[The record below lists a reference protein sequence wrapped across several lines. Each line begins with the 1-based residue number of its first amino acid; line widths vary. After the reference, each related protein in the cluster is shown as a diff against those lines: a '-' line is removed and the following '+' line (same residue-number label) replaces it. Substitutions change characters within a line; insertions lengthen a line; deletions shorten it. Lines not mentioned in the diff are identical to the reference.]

1 MALRAIIFDC
11 DGVIVDSEGN
21 HFEAFRATLEGEGIG
36 LTRAEYDQ
44 TYLAMDD
51 KGCFEAALRA
61 AGKPVDPPLL
71 KRLILEKK
79 ARYAALADGGLVIYP
94 GVASFV
100 ERARGKY
107 RLAVA
112 SGAFRA
118 EIKAAL
124 DCAGIRSAF
133 EVIVSAQDVKRG
145 KPDPEAYQTA
155 LAQLNA
161 RAVSQ
166 PPISPAECV
175 VIEDS
180 IHGVQSARAAG
191 MHCLAVTHSYPR
203 ALLSPLADRVIDD
216 LTEIEP
222 ADLESLVTAAA
233 RRPPDL

>member
-11 DGVIVDSEGN
+11 DGVIVDSESN
-21 HFEAFRATLEGEGIG
+21 HFETFRVTLEGAGIG
-36 LTRAEYDQ
+36 LTRAEYDR

-51 KGCFEAALRA
+51 KGCFEAALCA
-61 AGKPVDPPLL
+61 AGQSVDTPTL
-71 KRLILEKK
+71 KRLMLEKK
-79 ARYAALADGGLVIYP
+79 ARYAALAGGGLVIYP
-94 GVASFV
+94 GVAAFV
-100 ERARGKY
+100 EQARGKY

-118 EIKAAL
+118 EIKDAL

-155 LAQLNA
+155 LAQLNTRSA
-161 RAVSQ
+161 SQ

-191 MHCLAVTHSYPR
+191 MRCLAVTHSYPR
-203 ALLSPLADRVIDD
+203 ALLLPLADRVIDD
-216 LTEIEP
+216 LTEIQP
-222 ADLESLVTAAA
+222 SDLEALVTAPRTAA
-233 RRPPDL
+233 P

>member
-11 DGVIVDSEGN
+11 DGVIVDSESH
-21 HFEAFRATLEGEGIG
+21 HFEAFRVTLEGEGIG
-36 LTRAEYDQ
+36 LTRAEYDR

-51 KGCFEAALRA
+51 KGCFTAALRA
-61 AGKPVDPPLL
+61 AGRPVDTPIL
-71 KRLILEKK
+71 KRLILNKK

-94 GVASFV
+94 GVAAFV
-100 ERARGKY
+100 DRARGKY

-161 RAVSQ
+161 RSASQ

-180 IHGVQSARAAG
+180 IHGLQSARAAG

-203 ALLSPLADRVIDD
+203 AFLLPLADRVIDD

-222 ADLESLVTAAA
+222 ADLEWLTAP
-233 RRPPDL
+233 RTPIT